1 MDIETHNCKEKGE
14 SISEK
19 KQLLKIFNFPKFF
32 KIFSPKTVDGVKHS
46 THYFDST
53 GERDIFSQSQL
64 TVMKSQ
70 L

>member
-19 KQLLKIFNFPKFF
+19 QLLKIFNFPKFV
-32 KIFSPKTVDGVKHS
+32 KTFSPKTVDGVKQL
-46 THYFDST
+46 THYFGSY
-53 GERDIFSQSQL
+53 GECDIISQSQL